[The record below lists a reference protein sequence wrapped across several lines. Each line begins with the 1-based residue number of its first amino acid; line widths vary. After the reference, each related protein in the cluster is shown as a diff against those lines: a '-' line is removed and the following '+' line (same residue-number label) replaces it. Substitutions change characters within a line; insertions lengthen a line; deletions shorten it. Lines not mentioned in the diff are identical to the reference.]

1 MSDILAQFKALKL
14 YGMASSYAE
23 LRQQNTPDVA
33 DSFNFADTL
42 LNQLLQAETT
52 EHDLRSIRYQT
63 QAARFPV
70 QRHLQGF
77 DFSQSKVDRQLIH
90 QRANKAGLPCGCCRS
105 TWSFSTNWAICHSH
119 KPVVHYCFI
128 CSPGCMNVPVSLS
141 PPTSHSQNG
150 ATYSS
155 TPK

>member
-23 LRQQNTPDVA
+23 LKQQNTPDVA

-52 EHDLRSIRYQT
+52 ERNLRSIRYQT

-77 DFSQSKVDRQLIH
+77 DFSQSKVDCCQQIELSGFI
-90 QRANKAGLPCGCCRS
+90 ANK
-105 TWSFSTNWAICHSH
+105 
-119 KPVVHYCFI
+119 
-128 CSPGCMNVPVSLS
+128 LS
-141 PPTSHSQNG
+141 ALVLVQ
-150 ATYSS
+150 
-155 TPK
+155 

>member
-52 EHDLRSIRYQT
+52 DATSAPFAIR
-63 QAARFPV
+63 
-70 QRHLQGF
+70 H
-77 DFSQSKVDRQLIH
+77 K
-90 QRANKAGLPCGCCRS
+90 LPDSR
-105 TWSFSTNWAICHSH
+105 
-119 KPVVHYCFI
+119 
-128 CSPGCMNVPVSLS
+128 CS
-141 PPTSHSQNG
+141 
-150 ATYSS
+150 ATYMAS
-155 TPK
+155 TSISPKSISN